1 MSRNAFHR
9 LGTAVAVATVV
20 FLVLGIGALGI
31 IGDGGENDRMY
42 LGVLAVFFIG
52 TVLARLRPQGMA
64 LALAATA
71 VAQVLVGVVALARG
85 LHDEPGASVGE
96 ILMLTTMYAGLFALS
111 AWLFWRAAEQES
123 PALVDSRR

>member
-31 IGDGGENDRMY
+31 IGAGGENDRMY
-42 LGVLAVFFIG
+42 LGVLAVFFLG
-52 TVLARLRPQGMA
+52 TVVARLRPHGMA

-71 VAQVLVGVVALARG
+71 VAQVLVGVIAIARG
-85 LHDEPGASVGE
+85 LHEQPGASVGE
-96 ILMLTTMYAGLFALS
+96 ILMLTAMYAGLFALS

>member
-9 LGTAVAVATVV
+9 LGIAVAVATVV

-64 LALAATA
+64 RALAATA
-71 VAQVLVGVVALARG
+71 LAQVLVGVIAIARG
-85 LHDEPGASVGE
+85 LHEEPGASVGE